1 MNKRWILVL
10 LAAFGLAAFTTLS
23 RAEDKEKK
31 EEGDEVKVKF
41 DDCPAAVKA
50 TFNKETNNAK
60 IETVDKE
67 TDDGKTIYE
76 ADVTIDGKT
85 HEIKVA
91 EDGKLISNK
100 IEDADEEKKEDK
112 KDEKK

>member
-1 MNKRWILVL
+1 
-10 LAAFGLAAFTTLS
+10 
-23 RAEDKEKK
+23 
-31 EEGDEVKVKF
+31 VKF

-50 TFNKETNNAK
+50 TLTAEAKGAK
-60 IETVDKE
+60 IESVDKE

-76 ADVTIDGKT
+76 ADVTIDGKN

-100 IEDADEEKKEDK
+100 IDDEDEGKDKKEEKEKEEKK
-112 KDEKK
+112 